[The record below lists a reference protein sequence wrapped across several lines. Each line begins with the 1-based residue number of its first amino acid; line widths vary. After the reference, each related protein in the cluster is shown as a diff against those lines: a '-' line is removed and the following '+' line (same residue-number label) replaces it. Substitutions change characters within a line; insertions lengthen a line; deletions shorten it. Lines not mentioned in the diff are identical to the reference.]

1 MVIVQPTKH
10 GALRDSSL
18 PSDPAATSVVARME
32 PLAAQS
38 GRMPTI
44 KPGLR
49 RKRLHPGYGLGLH
62 GNRVNEGIRTTLY
75 SNSPAN
81 FYFFNNGLTLV
92 CSDFSYNALQG
103 SDYQVRVENLQI
115 VNGGQ
120 TCMTILKTLEEMQAK
135 GEQLPTEASVMVRI
149 YKLPKDNEDIVLQI
163 TQATNSQNPVDLKD
177 LHSNDEKQRRLET
190 SIHDLGFN
198 YRRKRMDKA
207 TTPMDITSGSAAEA
221 ILAVWRSA
229 PHQAKF
235 MTREHFG
242 KLYDKIFTD
251 DLNGAQTIVAVL
263 LYRIAENH
271 RRRPA
276 ETDPVFVRY
285 ASCFIAMQMG
295 VRLSRD
301 LGLEDIQGLD
311 HRNFAGARKLIE
323 QKGESYFASAVKDIE
338 ESLKYFYRERSISL
352 QQLSATFRRGDL
364 ISALMLE
371 SFFPGIHRS
380 ID

>member
-1 MVIVQPTKH
+1 M
-10 GALRDSSL
+10 
-18 PSDPAATSVVARME
+18 
-32 PLAAQS
+32 
-38 GRMPTI
+38 
-44 KPGLR
+44 
-49 RKRLHPGYGLGLH
+49 
-62 GNRVNEGIRTTLY
+62 
-75 SNSPAN
+75 
-81 FYFFNNGLTLV
+81 
-92 CSDFSYNALQG
+92 
-103 SDYQVRVENLQI
+103 
-115 VNGGQ
+115 
-120 TCMTILKTLEEMQAK
+120 
-135 GEQLPTEASVMVRI
+135 
-149 YKLPKDNEDIVLQI
+149 LQI

-207 TTPMDITSGSAAEA
+207 TSSIDITSGAAAEA

-285 ASCFIAMQMG
+285 ASSFIAMQMG
-295 VRLSRD
+295 RHLLKD
-301 LGLEDIQGLD
+301 TAITLENLD
-311 HRNFAGARKLIE
+311 HRTFLKVKSLIE
-323 QKGESYFASAVKDIE
+323 EKGDNYFSSSVEDITNALMHLYRIIPTDRQLGFPFSNFEDTNAIGFAKEKRYWSFNADPE
-338 ESLKYFYRERSISL
+338 EIFETLEYEPISL

-364 ISALMLE
+364 ITCLSNMKKFA
-371 SFFPGIHRS
+371 
-380 ID
+380 